1 MSQGAKLEPPIVVTN
16 IYSTAAIRS
25 NLTVHLG
32 KLKFSGHHFEMPGTR
47 TKMKYVLAALREI
60 LVSDYACPC
69 EFKFD
74 SVDFARNTYLN
85 RSVFEYDEEM
95 ALVVP
100 ETVSAFKSIIATDAG
115 FKNIINDIVGT
126 YKIRCD
132 PDHSVSLFLM
142 EWDICVGFRAMNTN
156 G

>member
-1 MSQGAKLEPPIVVTN
+1 MAQGVRREPPIVVTN
-16 IYSTAAIRS
+16 IYSTALIRS

-32 KLKFSGHHFEMPGTR
+32 KLLFGGLRFEMQGTR
-47 TKMKYVLAALREI
+47 EKMKYVLAALREI

-69 EFKFD
+69 EFKFE
-74 SVDFARNTYLN
+74 SIDFARNTYLN

-95 ALVVP
+95 VVVMP
-100 ETVSAFKSIIATDAG
+100 EVVSAFKPIIATDMG
-115 FKNIINDIVGT
+115 VKRIINDIVET

-132 PDHSVSLFLM
+132 PDSSVSLFLM
-142 EWDICVGFRAMNTN
+142 EWDICVGFRAMNN